1 MEVLLVFIGM
11 IFLIV
16 IIRLIAGSVDHE
28 RIDEYIS
35 ERGGK
40 VIERQ
45 WNPFGKGWFGTQNS
59 RLYELKYVD
68 KDGNIHQA
76 TCKTSALAG
85 VYFTEDEIVGP
96 VRKIKYSG
104 RETELE
110 EENRRLKRQIEELKR
125 TRDL

>member
-1 MEVLLVFIGM
+1 MEVILIIIGM

-40 VIERQ
+40 IIERQ

-59 RLYELKYVD
+59 RLYELKYED

-76 TCKTSALAG
+76 TCKTSMLAG
-85 VYFTEDEIVGP
+85 VYFTEDEIVEP
-96 VRKIKYSG
+96 AKEIKYSS

-110 EENRRLKRQIEELKR
+110 EENRRLKQQIDELKR
-125 TRDL
+125 RREF

>member
-1 MEVLLVFIGM
+1 MEVFLVIIGM
-11 IFLIV
+11 IFFIV

-35 ERGGK
+35 KRGGK

-45 WNPFGKGWFGTQNS
+45 WSPFGKGWFGTQNS

-96 VRKIKYSG
+96 AREIKYSS
-104 RETELE
+104 REAELE

-125 TRDL
+125 TRNF

>member
-1 MEVLLVFIGM
+1 MEVIFIAIGM

-40 VIERQ
+40 IIERQ

-59 RLYELKYVD
+59 RLYELKYED

-76 TCKTSALAG
+76 TCKTSMLAG
-85 VYFTEDEIVGP
+85 VYFTEDEIIEP
-96 VRKIKYSG
+96 AKEIKYSS
-104 RETELE
+104 REAELE
-110 EENRRLKRQIEELKR
+110 EENRRLKRQVEDLR
-125 TRDL
+125 RRRDF